1 MLSVLKA
8 KSRIFGAVVALLILP
23 RLACADRTIYSNLN
37 SDPANLYASGG
48 PFGVSNTVS
57 SGQYQS
63 VAAPFTALMNADVTQ
78 LDLAMSYFYGGGN
91 NFPGVTLTLVND
103 AFGLP
108 GTNVLFTDFRDIVP
122 IVTNDIGGTCCA
134 LLTVNVGPGVS
145 VLAGQTY
152 WLVANPSDSNS
163 TDFWQFNN
171 TGAAGWAIDY
181 KFLPPDGTTIPD
193 PNGWIAQ
200 SGPRPAFAVIGTP
213 TPEPSTLICL
223 LGGFALLAVVSL
235 KRTAS
240 RSLPRT
246 CSGDM

>member
-8 KSRIFGAVVALLILP
+8 KSHIFGAVVVLLLLP
-23 RLACADRTIYSNLN
+23 SLACADSTIYSNLN
-37 SDPANLYASGG
+37 PDPANLYAAGG

-63 VAAPFTALMNADVTQ
+63 VAAPFTPSVNADVTQ

-103 AFGLP
+103 ASGLP

-122 IVTNDIGGTCCA
+122 IVTFGLGATCCA

-171 TGAAGWAIDY
+171 TGVTGWAIDY
-181 KFLPPDGTTIPD
+181 NFLPPDFTTIPD
-193 PNGWIAQ
+193 PTGWTAQ
-200 SGPRPAFAVIGTP
+200 SGARPAFAVVGTP

-223 LGGFALLAVVSL
+223 LGVLRYSSS
-235 KRTAS
+235 S
-240 RSLPRT
+240 R
-246 CSGDM
+246 